1 MSILQSTPTSIKSLE
16 KKATK
21 KKTKKLIRELDDLQ
35 SILLAQEKFSLLIVL
50 QGLDASGKDGTIR
63 NVFGALSPMGIRVFS
78 FKKPTPLE
86 MNHDFLWRVHQ
97 NVPDRGMIHV
107 FNRSHYEDIL
117 VPSVEGYL
125 PSERVAKRYDR
136 INAFEDQLLDN
147 DTHILKFYLHV
158 SKDEQFRRL
167 TERTTDVTKYWKHN
181 DGDWKT
187 REKFDK
193 YQEVYERIFDQCSKV
208 SPWHIIPADEN
219 YIKEYKIAE
228 LVVEKLK
235 SLSLEWPPLETE
247 LFKK

>member
-1 MSILQSTPTSIKSLE
+1 MALLQSTPTTIEGLN
-16 KKATK
+16 KKVTK
-21 KKTKKLIRELDDLQ
+21 KKTKKLVTELDELQ
-35 SILLAQEKFSLLIVL
+35 SLLLAQEKFSLLVVL

-63 NVFGALSPMGIRVFS
+63 NVFGAVSPMGIRVFS

-125 PSERVAKRYDR
+125 SPERVAKRYDR

-158 SKDEQFRRL
+158 SKEEQHERL
-167 TERTTDVTKYWKHN
+167 MERVKMERKYWKHN

-187 REKFDK
+187 REKFEK
-193 YQEVYERIFDQCSKV
+193 YQAVYENIFDKCSEV
-208 SPWHIIPADEN
+208 SPWHIIPADKN
-219 YIKEYKIAE
+219 YIKEYKVAE
-228 LVVEKLK
+228 AVVEKLR
-235 SLSLEWPPLETE
+235 SLPLKWPPLETE

>member
-1 MSILQSTPTSIKSLE
+1 MPLLQSTPTKIEDLN
-16 KKATK
+16 KKETK
-21 KKTKKLIRELDDLQ
+21 KKTKKLVAELDGLQ
-35 SILLAQEKFSLLIVL
+35 RLLLAQEKFSLLVIL

-63 NVFGALSPMGIRVFS
+63 NVFGSLSPMGIRVFS

-97 NVPDRGMIHV
+97 NVPDRGMIHI

-125 PSERVAKRYDR
+125 NPDRVAKRYDR

-158 SKDEQFRRL
+158 SKEEQHERL
-167 TERTTDVTKYWKHN
+167 MERVTMESKFWKHN

-187 REKFDK
+187 REKFEK
-193 YQEVYERIFDQCSKV
+193 YQAVYENIFDKCGTV
-208 SPWHIIPADEN
+208 APWHIIPADEN
-219 YIKEYKIAE
+219 HVKEYKIAE
-228 LVVEKLK
+228 AVVNKLK
-235 SLSLEWPPLETE
+235 SLPLAWPPLESE
-247 LFKK
+247 LF